1 MNHEVGL
8 APPSIRLPAS
18 LPLPQRARSV
28 TDMRSVLRQVGI
40 DTRYALVGF
49 PVAVI
54 GFCLLITGFALG
66 VGLIPL
72 FGVGLLVLAVT
83 LLIARGFAELERRQ
97 LPDVLGHSAARPR
110 YARAPEGAGQIRR
123 LLNPLTNGQA
133 WLDLLHGIVIFPIAI
148 LAFVLTVTWWSVAI
162 AGLLYPV
169 YGWILQRIPRDE
181 NRELPEL
188 LGFPDTLF
196 VNTVFNMSVGLV
208 FLLTLPLVLRGVT
221 LIRAGIGR
229 ALLTTLAEMQ
239 GRIEDLTEG
248 RAAAVSAEA
257 TALRKLERDIHDGP
271 QQRLVHLAM
280 ELGRAR
286 RQLDSD
292 PGAASSTLE
301 GAIAQTRETL
311 DELRTLSRGIAPPIL
326 TDRGLAPAIA
336 ALASRST
343 VPVRLE
349 SLTEERFSP
358 AVENTVYFVVAESLA
373 NIAKHSQATVC
384 TVSLR
389 RAGDSLAVTVGDD
402 GVGGAHV
409 AKGHGLAGLADRLRA
424 VDGELRVQSPQ
435 GGPTVI
441 GAELPC

>member
-1 MNHEVGL
+1 
-8 APPSIRLPAS
+8 
-18 LPLPQRARSV
+18 
-28 TDMRSVLRQVGI
+28 MRSVLRQAGM

-72 FGVGLLVLAVT
+72 FGVGLLVLAAT
-83 LLIARGFAELERRQ
+83 LLVARGFAELERRQ
-97 LPDVLGHSAARPR
+97 LPEVLGHPVAHPR
-110 YARAPEGAGQIRR
+110 YPRTPEGAGQIRR

-133 WLDLLHGIVIFPIAI
+133 WLDLLHGIVIFPFAI
-148 LAFVLTVTWWSVAI
+148 LAFVLTVTWWAVAI
-162 AGLLYPV
+162 TGLLYPL
-169 YGWILQRIPRDE
+169 YGWILQRIPPDE

-208 FLLTLPLVLRGVT
+208 FALTLPLVLRGVV

-280 ELGRAR
+280 ELGRAK
-286 RQLDSD
+286 RQLDTD

-326 TDRGLAPAIA
+326 TDRGLAPALA
-336 ALASRST
+336 ALASRAS

-349 SLTEERFSP
+349 IHTEERFAA

-373 NIAKHSQATVC
+373 NVAKHSRATVC
-384 TVSLR
+384 TVTLR
-389 RAGDSLAVTVGDD
+389 RVADKLTVTIGDD
-402 GVGGAHV
+402 GAGGAHI

-424 VDGELRVQSPQ
+424 VDGELRVHSPE

-441 GAELPC
+441 GAEVPCA